1 MNRSGMLRRIFPFG
15 LSLREKILRRR
26 ARVIGKK
33 HAPPD
38 LLPPTPQS
46 CQPIFSP
53 PLPQDHNDYAVLIR
67 PDGRILSCD
76 KALPRRLGVG
86 LQEFIGADI
95 YSFFDPGIAMVRK
108 KAVAAAIK
116 TGESLRYRDESK
128 PGRVYDTRILPVFD
142 KDDRLSSLAIFVG
155 DISAEERA
163 KRERRKLAAGIEQSV
178 DAVIIADMDF
188 NIEYVNQSFEAM
200 TGYSRREAF
209 GRNLGK
215 FYKTPQQ
222 EEKFKMCV
230 ELLTKGESCSNRF
243 LLVSKDGDVCVC
255 DQSVSPV
262 RARYGVILG
271 YVFVWRDATQVSKLE
286 KQLRQAQKME
296 AIGALASGIAHDFN
310 NILGPIILHTELC
323 LSKTSKDDPIRA
335 SLPEILDAAKR
346 ARALVEQLLHLG
358 RSRGRDTPIPFRLST
373 LVKECTKLLAPG
385 FSPGIRIRLQFETQS
400 DLTLADPDQ
409 VHQVILNLATNAA
422 DAMKEFGG
430 VLTFTISNQAIGES
444 DWSRHP
450 GLPAGEYIC
459 LTATDTGH
467 GISPICL
474 KKIFEPFYSTK
485 TRTGGMGLGLSV
497 VQNIVARMRGSI
509 SVESEPGLGTSF
521 HVLLPKAH
529 APEAE
534 APAPPHTRRP
544 LRKTPRILFVD
555 DEEALVGSLGAALKG
570 LGYAVECR
578 VTAAEAL
585 GAFLHRPDGYDLAM
599 IDYFMPHMN
608 GLELARELWRVR
620 PGLSVVLFSAYAD
633 KIPARE
639 LEHSGIKA
647 FLPKPFDL
655 ESLEKTIAAVCGE
668 ATSTKS

>member
-1 MNRSGMLRRIFPFG
+1 MDNL
-15 LSLREKILRRR
+15 
-26 ARVIGKK
+26 
-33 HAPPD
+33 
-38 LLPPTPQS
+38 
-46 CQPIFSP
+46 
-53 PLPQDHNDYAVLIR
+53 
-67 PDGRILSCD
+67 
-76 KALPRRLGVG
+76 
-86 LQEFIGADI
+86 
-95 YSFFDPGIAMVRK
+95 
-108 KAVAAAIK
+108 
-116 TGESLRYRDESK
+116 
-128 PGRVYDTRILPVFD
+128 
-142 KDDRLSSLAIFVG
+142 
-155 DISAEERA
+155 SAETCP
-163 KRERRKLAAGIEQSV
+163 Q
-178 DAVIIADMDF
+178 
-188 NIEYVNQSFEAM
+188 Y
-200 TGYSRREAF
+200 
-209 GRNLGK
+209 LGMS
-215 FYKTPQQ
+215 
-222 EEKFKMCV
+222 EDD
-230 ELLTKGESCSNRF
+230 L
-243 LLVSKDGDVCVC
+243 
-255 DQSVSPV
+255 
-262 RARYGVILG
+262 
-271 YVFVWRDATQVSKLE
+271 
-286 KQLRQAQKME
+286 E

-358 RSRGRDTPIPFRLST
+358 RSRGRDTPIPFRLSS

-385 FSPGIRIRLQFETQS
+385 FSPGIRIRFQFETQS

-409 VHQVILNLATNAA
+409 VHQVIMNLATNAA

-430 VLTFTISNQAIGES
+430 VLTFAISGQTIGEN

-459 LTATDTGH
+459 LTASDTGH
-467 GISPICL
+467 GISPVCL

-529 APEAE
+529 ASEPET
-534 APAPPHTRRP
+534 PAPLHNRRQ

-585 GAFLHRPDGYDLAM
+585 GAFLHRPDGYDLVM

-655 ESLEKTIAAVCGE
+655 ETLERTIVEVCTE
-668 ATSTKS
+668 TTAPAS

>member
-1 MNRSGMLRRIFPFG
+1 
-15 LSLREKILRRR
+15 LRRR

-86 LQEFIGADI
+86 LTEFIGADI
-95 YSFFDPGIAMVRK
+95 YSFFDPGIAVVRK

-142 KDDRLSSLAIFVG
+142 RDDRISALAIFVG

-323 LSKTSKDDPIRA
+323 LSKTAKDDPIRA

-346 ARALVEQLLHLG
+346 ARGLVEQLLHLG
-358 RSRGRDTPIPFRLST
+358 RSRGRDTPIPFRLSS

-385 FSPGIRIRLQFETQS
+385 LSPGIRIRLQVETQS

-430 VLTFTISNQAIGES
+430 VLTFTISGQTIGES

-459 LTATDTGH
+459 LTASDTGH
-467 GISPICL
+467 GMSPVCL

-529 APEAE
+529 APEPE
-534 APAPPHTRRP
+534 APAPPHIRRP
-544 LRKTPRILFVD
+544 PRKTPRILFVD

-585 GAFLHRPDGYDLAM
+585 GAFLRRPDGYDLVM

-620 PGLSVVLFSAYAD
+620 PGLAVVLFSAYAD

-655 ESLEKTIAAVCGE
+655 ESLEKTITEVCGE
-668 ATSTKS
+668 TTPPTS